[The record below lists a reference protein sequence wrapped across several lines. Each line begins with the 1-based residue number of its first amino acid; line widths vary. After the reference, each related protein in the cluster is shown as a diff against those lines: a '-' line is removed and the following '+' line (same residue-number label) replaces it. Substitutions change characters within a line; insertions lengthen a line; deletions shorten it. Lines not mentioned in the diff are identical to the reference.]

1 MSRIGNKPIEIPAGV
16 TVTASGDTV
25 TVKGP
30 KGSLQAPLFPGI
42 TVEVSGNKAKVLRV
56 SDDKDLRAKHGLVR
70 ALLNNCVIGTSV
82 GYSQVLLLQGVG
94 YRAQKRGKD
103 VVFSL
108 GFSHE
113 VVFKE
118 PADVTVE
125 VLENTKLKVSGI
137 DKQRVGQVAAQIRSF
152 KEPEPYK
159 GKGIRYEKEQIR
171 RKAGKAGSKK

>member
-1 MSRIGNKPIEIPAGV
+1 MSRIGNKPIPLPAGV
-16 TVTASGDTV
+16 SITAAADSV

-30 KGSLQAPLFPGI
+30 KGTLQAPLFPGLK
-42 TVEVSGNKAKVLRV
+42 VEVSGNTAKVSREN
-56 SDDKDLRAKHGLVR
+56 DEKALRAKHGLVR
-70 ALLNNCVIGTSV
+70 SLVNNCVIGTST

-113 VVFKE
+113 VIFKE
-118 PADVTVE
+118 PADVTIE
-125 VLENTKLKVSGI
+125 VLENTKLKISGI

-159 GKGIRYEKEQIR
+159 GKGIRYENEQVR

>member
-16 TVTASGDTV
+16 TVTASGESV

-30 KGSLQAPLFPGI
+30 KGSLQAPLFAGL
-42 TVEVSGNKAKVLRV
+42 TVEIAGNTAKVSR
-56 SDDKDLRAKHGLVR
+56 SNDDKDLRAKHGLVR
-70 ALLNNCVIGTSV
+70 SLLNNCVVGTSA
-82 GYSQVLLLQGVG
+82 GFSQVLLLQGVG

-113 VVFKE
+113 VVLKE
-118 PADVTVE
+118 PADVTVD

-137 DKQRVGQVAAQIRSF
+137 DKQRVGQVAAQIRAF

-159 GKGIRYEKEQIR
+159 GKGIRYENEQVR

>member
-1 MSRIGNKPIEIPAGV
+1 MSRIGNKPIELPAGV
-16 TVTASGDTV
+16 TITTGADQI

-30 KGSLQAPLFPGI
+30 KGSLQAPMFPGLKI
-42 TVEVSGNKAKVLRV
+42 DIDGSVARV
-56 SDDKDLRAKHGLVR
+56 ARENDSKELRAKHGLLR
-70 ALLNNCVIGTSV
+70 SLLQNCVVGTTA
-82 GYSQVLLLQGVG
+82 GYSKVLLLQGVG
-94 YRAQKRGKD
+94 YRAQKKGKD

-108 GFSHE
+108 GFSHD

-118 PADVTVE
+118 PADVVVD

-137 DKQRVGQVAAQIRSF
+137 DKQRVGQVAAQIRGF

-159 GKGIRYEKEQIR
+159 GKGIRYENEHVR

>member
-1 MSRIGNKPIEIPAGV
+1 MSRIGNKPIEIPPGV
-16 TVTASGDTV
+16 TITASADAV

-30 KGSLQAPLFPGI
+30 KGSLQAPLFPGL
-42 TVEVSGNKAKVLRV
+42 TVEVTGNTAKIRRAN
-56 SDDKDLRAKHGLVR
+56 DEKDLRAKHGLVR
-70 ALLNNCVIGTSV
+70 SLVNNCVIGTST
-82 GYSQVLLLQGVG
+82 GYSEVLILQGVG
-94 YRAQKRGKD
+94 YRAQKKGKD

-113 VVFKE
+113 VVLKE
-118 PADVTVE
+118 PADVTVD

-137 DKQRVGQVAAQIRSF
+137 DKQRVGQVAAQIRAF

-159 GKGIRYEKEQIR
+159 GKGIRYENEQVR

>member
-1 MSRIGNKPIEIPAGV
+1 MSRIGNKPIEIPPGV
-16 TVTASGDTV
+16 TITASADSV

-30 KGSLQAPLFPGI
+30 KGTLQAPLFPGL
-42 TVEVSGNKAKVLRV
+42 TVEVSGNTAKVMRAN
-56 SDDKDLRAKHGLVR
+56 DEKDLRAKHGLVR
-70 ALLNNCVIGTSV
+70 SLVNNCVVGTSA
-82 GYSQVLLLQGVG
+82 GYSQILLLQGVG

-113 VVFKE
+113 VVLKE
-118 PADVTVE
+118 PADVTID

-137 DKQRVGQVAAQIRSF
+137 DKQRVGQVAAQIRAF

-159 GKGIRYEKEQIR
+159 GKGIRYENEQVR

>member
-16 TVTASGDTV
+16 TITASSDNV

-30 KGSLQAPLFPGI
+30 KGSLQAPLFPGLS
-42 TVEVSGNKAKVLRV
+42 VEISGNTAKVSRAN
-56 SDDKDLRAKHGLVR
+56 DEKDLRAKHGLVR
-70 ALLNNCVIGTSV
+70 SLVNNCVVGTSA
-82 GYSQVLLLQGVG
+82 GYSQILLLQGVG

-113 VVFKE
+113 VVLKE
-118 PADVTVE
+118 PADVSVE
-125 VLENTKLKVSGI
+125 VLENTKLKISGI
-137 DKQRVGQVAAQIRSF
+137 DKQRVGQVAAQIRGF

-159 GKGIRYEKEQIR
+159 GKGIRYENEQVR

>member
-16 TVTASGDTV
+16 TITASGDSV

-30 KGSLQAPLFPGI
+30 KGSLQAPLFPGLTI
-42 TVEVSGNKAKVLRV
+42 EVAGSTAKVSRAN
-56 SDDKDLRAKHGLVR
+56 DEKDLRAKHGLVR
-70 ALLNNCVIGTSV
+70 SLVNNCVVGTSS
-82 GYSQVLLLQGVG
+82 GYSQILLLQGVG

-113 VVFKE
+113 VILKE
-118 PADVTVE
+118 PADVAVE

-137 DKQRVGQVAAQIRSF
+137 DKQRVGQVAAQIRGF

-159 GKGIRYEKEQIR
+159 GKGIRYENEQVR

>member
-16 TVTASGDTV
+16 TITAAGDSV

-30 KGSLQAPLFPGI
+30 KGSLRAPLFPGL
-42 TVEVSGNKAKVLRV
+42 TVEVSGNTAKISRAN
-56 SDDKDLRAKHGLVR
+56 DEKDLRAKHGLVR
-70 ALLNNCVIGTSV
+70 SLVNNCVVGTST
-82 GYSQVLLLQGVG
+82 GYSQILLLQGVG

-113 VVFKE
+113 VVLKE
-118 PADVTVE
+118 PDDVTVD

-137 DKQRVGQVAAQIRSF
+137 DKQRVGQVAAQIRGL

-159 GKGIRYEKEQIR
+159 GKGIRYENEQVR

>member
-16 TVTASGDTV
+16 TITAAGDSV

-30 KGSLQAPLFPGI
+30 KGSLQAPLFPGL
-42 TVEVSGNKAKVLRV
+42 TVEVSGNTAKVSRAN
-56 SDDKDLRAKHGLVR
+56 DEKDLRAKHGLVR
-70 ALLNNCVIGTSV
+70 SLVNNCVVGTST
-82 GYSQVLLLQGVG
+82 GYSQILLLQGVG

-113 VVFKE
+113 VVLKE
-118 PADVTVE
+118 PADVTVD

-137 DKQRVGQVAAQIRSF
+137 DKQRVGQVAAQIRGF

-159 GKGIRYEKEQIR
+159 GKGIRYENEQVR